1 VRVGCAVRC
10 KYLEIDSVRLLAVL
24 GGVDGASVDAA
35 WCKWIERHD
44 LEVGDLKSE
53 EDYDYGVWRSFSGE
67 RGVEEKGVWCV

>member
-1 VRVGCAVRC
+1 VRC

-35 WCKWIERHD
+35 WCKLIERHD

-67 RGVEEKGVWCV
+67 RGVEG